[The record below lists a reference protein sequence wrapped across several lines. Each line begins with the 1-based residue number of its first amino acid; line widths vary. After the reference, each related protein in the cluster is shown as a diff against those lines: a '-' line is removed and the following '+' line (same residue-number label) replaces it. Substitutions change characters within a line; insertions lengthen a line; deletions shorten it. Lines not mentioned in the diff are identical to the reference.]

1 MYNSCSKLTR
11 NQNLAR
17 CGQFNAHI
25 EADLFLMAKD
35 DIEWYNIYAN
45 ICNGL
50 SLKSG
55 RYAVRYQGKR
65 NSYDAGYQMVQGTFS
80 NGFQHHITCRTFVRT
95 QELKD
100 HMNRLPFC
108 RVVAFVRN
116 ADSHDMQTKYEIYG
130 LENGLLMSEID
141 WTGNADE
148 GWLGS
153 FTLSTP
159 EDEREN
165 TMPVTFHNPI
175 HGDDMKLWLLGYTQL
190 QYFTLSD
197 YYNDL
202 SLLNGN
208 DKLK

>member
-1 MYNSCSKLTR
+1 MPNSCSKLTG

-25 EADLFLMAKD
+25 EADLFLVAKD
-35 DIEWYNIYAN
+35 DIATISVTDN

-50 SLKSG
+50 TLKTG
-55 RYAVRYQGKR
+55 QYAVRYQGKR
-65 NSYDAGYQMVQGTFS
+65 NAYDAGYSMVQGSFI

-95 QELKD
+95 QALKD
-100 HMNRLPFC
+100 HMNRLPFR

-116 ADSHDMQTKYEIYG
+116 ADSHNMQTKYEIYG
-130 LENGLLMSEID
+130 FQNGLIMSEID

-153 FTLSTP
+153 FTLST
-159 EDEREN
+159 DDNERES
-165 TMPVTFHNPI
+165 TMPVTFYNPS
-175 HGDDMKLWLLGYTQL
+175 HGDDMRNWLIGYTQL

-197 YYNDL
+197 ALNPL